1 MYQKKKISY
10 YHIFAIDNDRN
21 NTTLSKRQAEGNKK
35 QANGTR
41 IEWKITNIR
50 KQTNEQQVE
59 SKEQQAKGSTTT
71 FLST

>member
-1 MYQKKKISY
+1 MQCISY
-10 YHIFAIDNDRN
+10 YHIFAIDNDSN

-35 QANGTR
+35 QANGTMM
-41 IEWKITNIR
+41 EWKITNI
-50 KQTNEQQVE
+50 KKKINEQQVE